1 MAPQPKELQVLL
13 LDSPRQR
20 LTDLS
25 ALIQPQ
31 IQARIVYR
39 TVNSF
44 ENAVRGL
51 LLPEYDVLVWY
62 AEADWRVDALAQ
74 MPMRQ
79 SVSKRLLVLV
89 DHPTVEQ
96 TVDLMQA
103 GVYAVA
109 DWRDSGRIAALI
121 NRKLEVLNG
130 QNPGADAD
138 AVPSAQKT
146 VQLQADLLQQVSDAI
161 VTFDNQRRITSW
173 NNAATSIYGWTED
186 EAIGQIMEE
195 LVKAEF
201 LSHSPEEA
209 MEIFTRTD
217 HWRGELRE
225 MDRHGAEHYIITSV
239 NRIYNEDGE
248 AVGGVLINRDITAGK
263 RIEKQIL
270 IQNEFLH
277 QNRDLIAMA
286 DADGTIIYMN
296 QGGATMLG
304 ADSPETLIGR
314 HIATTH
320 PAGDAV
326 RTSRVHSPSSQNRL
340 LAG

>member
-1 MAPQPKELQVLL
+1 M
-13 LDSPRQR
+13 
-20 LTDLS
+20 
-25 ALIQPQ
+25 IQPQ

-195 LVKAEF
+195 LVKANSSATAKRRWRS
-201 LSHSPEEA
+201 SHAPIIGGVNCA
-209 MEIFTRTD
+209 KWT
-217 HWRGELRE
+217 G
-225 MDRHGAEHYIITSV
+225 GAEHYIITSV

-248 AVGGVLINRDITAGK
+248 AVGGVLINA
-263 RIEKQIL
+263 
-270 IQNEFLH
+270 
-277 QNRDLIAMA
+277 
-286 DADGTIIYMN
+286 
-296 QGGATMLG
+296 ATLPR
-304 ADSPETLIGR
+304 ANASK
-314 HIATTH
+314 
-320 PAGDAV
+320 
-326 RTSRVHSPSSQNRL
+326 SRS
-340 LAG
+340 